1 MGSPRTLDAG
11 ASVEWLRRFARTTP
25 GVVSTI
31 AVAVAALCVIT
42 GLVSGGQLDGRI
54 AEHSAVLDRSEPLA
68 YSAQNLYAALSA
80 ADAAAA
86 TAFLTGGIDTGQMRD
101 RYKQALAD
109 AAESLADTTAG
120 TTTEETRTAVAELSA
135 KLSAYTGLVE
145 SARANNLQ
153 GFPIGSAYLRE
164 ASALM
169 RTALLPSAEK
179 LYSGNLA
186 TLKDDQN
193 TVGSTPV
200 VSLVLLGLVLVAII
214 VGSVLLVGRTNRQFN
229 LGLIIAAAAVLLVI
243 GWIVVA
249 TRLAAANIEDSQT
262 GGTEKFEHLAKARIL
277 AQQARTDETLQLI
290 ARGDITAREKTFDDH
305 IAELNAVLGTD
316 SPAVSDAVAKW
327 VASHD
332 KQVEVYDNG
341 DFNAAV
347 AQAIGPDPNASA
359 AQFAAVESNLRNDIE
374 SKRATL
380 RGEVSDAGA
389 RLAWSPTGTLV
400 LMVVAGSAAVVGLW
414 PRLKEFL

>member
-1 MGSPRTLDAG
+1 LGSPRTLDAG

-25 GVVSTI
+25 GVVSII

-54 AEHSAVLDRSEPLA
+54 AEHSAVLDHSEPLA

-86 TAFLTGGIDTGQMRD
+86 TAFLTGGTDTGPMRD

-120 TTTEETRTAVAELSA
+120 TTTEKTRTAVADLSA
-135 KLSAYTGLVE
+135 KLAAYTGLIE
-145 SARANNLQ
+145 AARVNNRLN
-153 GFPIGSAYLRE
+153 FTVGSAYLRE
-164 ASALM
+164 ASTLM
-169 RTALLPSAEK
+169 RTSLLPSAED

-186 TLKDDQN
+186 TLNNDQRA
-193 TVGSTPV
+193 VGSMPI
-200 VSLVLLGLVLVAII
+200 VSLMLLGFVLVAII

-229 LGLIIAAAAVLLVI
+229 LGLIVAAAAVLLVI
-243 GWIVVA
+243 GWILVA
-249 TRLAAANIEDSQT
+249 TQLAASNIEDSQT
-262 GGTEKFEHLAKARIL
+262 AGTQKFEHLAKARIL

-305 IAELNAVLGTD
+305 IAELNKVLGTAP
-316 SPAVSDAVAKW
+316 PAVADAVTKW

-332 KQVEVYDNG
+332 KQVDLYD
-341 DFNAAV
+341 DDYFAAV

-359 AQFAAVESNLRNDIE
+359 AQFAKVESSLRDEIE
-374 SKRATL
+374 STRGTL
-380 RGEVSDAGA
+380 RDEVMDAGS

-400 LMVVAGSAAVVGLW
+400 LMVLAASAAVVGLW